1 MIVDKAHNPQGDK
14 ATTSCYLLTHAP
26 SLSLSLISPLSSPS
40 LSLPTARYLYQWPGR
55 GGGGLVAV
63 LSPLL
68 DPAGGEAAVAP
79 SIRQIRREN
88 RQRERRRQ
96 HALPSTT
103 SNGKEGSHLLLSIGR
118 PRHRRL
124 PAAAMVVVV

>member
-1 MIVDKAHNPQGDK
+1 MRGGTRGIG
-14 ATTSCYLLTHAP
+14 
-26 SLSLSLISPLSSPS
+26 
-40 LSLPTARYLYQWPGR
+40 SLPRRWMCDVVKTGETIGERMWDVGWASHLRASIGVREWR

-103 SNGKEGSHLLLSIGR
+103 SNGKEDSHLLLSIGR
-118 PRHRRL
+118 PQHRRL